1 MKSRHISTLVMVGM
15 ALTAVAMAAKAT
27 PTRKAPESDLASI
40 EARRATVDLAISLAK
55 QETPEA

>member
-27 PTRKAPESDLASI
+27 PTRKAPDKSIALLHAECAKGALAD
-40 EARRATVDLAISLAK
+40 AGLT
-55 QETPEA
+55 